1 MVKTIGNP
9 LSWGA
14 QTVGAAANHLGS
26 AIGKV
31 RRPDATEITEMPVVN
46 TIGTEDLRIA
56 LRKGFDDF
64 GAFRSDVLVICF
76 LYPVVG
82 MLLIWFAFDRALL
95 PLLFPLMSG
104 FALIGPVAAVGL
116 YEMSRRREAGQD
128 ASWADAFGVLK
139 SPSLGPIIM
148 LGLYLLAILLVWLFL
163 ANLIY
168 AATLGPEPPASIGV
182 FLTEVLTTVA
192 GWAMILLGFGVG
204 FIFALAVLAIS
215 VVSFPLLIDRQ
226 VGLAVAV
233 VTSTRVLSQNPRT
246 ICIWGMMVAAGL
258 LIGSIPLLLGLIV
271 IMPVLGHATWHL
283 YRRAVS

>member
-14 QTVGAAANHLGS
+14 QTVGAAASHLGS

-31 RRPDATEITEMPVVN
+31 RRPDAAEAVEMPVVN
-46 TIGTEDLRIA
+46 TIGVEDLRIA
-56 LRKGFDDF
+56 LRRGFEDF

-82 MLLIWFAFDRALL
+82 LLLIWFAFDRALL

-128 ASWADAFGVLK
+128 ASWADGFGVLK
-139 SPSLGPIIM
+139 SPSIGPIIM

-168 AATLGPEPPASIGV
+168 AVTLGPEPPASIGA
-182 FLTEVLTTVA
+182 FLTDVLTTGA
-192 GWAMILLGFGVG
+192 GWAMIVLGFGVG
-204 FIFALAVLAIS
+204 FVFALVVLAIS
-215 VVSFPLLIDRQ
+215 AVSFPLLIDRP

-246 ICIWGMMVAAGL
+246 MCIWGMIVAAGL
-258 LIGSIPLLLGLIV
+258 VIGSIPLLLGLII

-283 YRRAVS
+283 YRRAVR